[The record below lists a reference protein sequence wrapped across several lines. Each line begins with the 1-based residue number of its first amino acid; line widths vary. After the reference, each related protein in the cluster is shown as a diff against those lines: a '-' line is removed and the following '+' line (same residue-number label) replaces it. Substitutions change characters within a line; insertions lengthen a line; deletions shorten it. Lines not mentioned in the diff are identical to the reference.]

1 MNTITYRHMVAGVGI
16 AQSLLTQVRS
26 HTHCVCACTLSV
38 SYTYDARVVPVL
50 LKIGTDVR
58 APPTTRVRLT

>member
-1 MNTITYRHMVAGVGI
+1 MVTGVGI

-26 HTHCVCACTLSV
+26 HTHCVCARALSV

-58 APPTTRVRLT
+58 APLMTRVRWTYP